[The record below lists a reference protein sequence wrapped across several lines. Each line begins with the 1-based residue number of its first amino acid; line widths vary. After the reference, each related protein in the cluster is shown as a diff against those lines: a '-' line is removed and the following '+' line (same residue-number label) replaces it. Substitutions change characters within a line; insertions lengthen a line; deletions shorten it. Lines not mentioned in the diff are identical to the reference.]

1 VRLRLLVS
9 IFLDGPL
16 MLSSSQGLGVPVL
29 VGTNGGLPPERVT
42 VCDLNGST
50 YGEAWLQRLI
60 DSDPAGLPIDE
71 IEPGLPDFLSLC
83 GGIRGRGSPV
93 PWIPVLDDLPP

>member
-1 VRLRLLVS
+1 
-9 IFLDGPL
+9 

-29 VGTNGGLPPERVT
+29 VGANGGLPLERVT

-50 YGEAWLQRLI
+50 YGEAWLQRLF

-71 IEPGLPDFLSLC
+71 IEPGLPVFLSLLRSHS
-83 GGIRGRGSPV
+83 GPRFTSSL
-93 PWIPVLDDLPP
+93 IPERDDLPA